1 MWHPVRE
8 EALVSVS
15 SIYNPPPLLAPL
27 ILSVS
32 LVILCRFSKDFSFSF
47 RLPQTLLCLS
57 ALSSFIPPSPPP
69 FSLTVCLP
77 LSLLPALSLCS
88 VNLWQTL
95 LPYPSMQPK
104 TAALNSEAKENTSVN
119 TTPKTFPFLFWCL
132 PFNFP
137 HLPPSIDKKTSIQTL
152 SHWSSLLIFPLCF
165 RVATSKAQPNQEGR
179 LLLHWRVYQGWVS

>member
-1 MWHPVRE
+1 MRG
-8 EALVSVS
+8 EALVSVC

-27 ILSVS
+27 VLSVL

-57 ALSSFIPPSPPP
+57 AVFLHPSLPPSLCL
-69 FSLTVCLP
+69 SLAVCLP
-77 LSLLPALSLCS
+77 LSPLPALSLCS

-95 LPYPSMQPK
+95 LTYPSMQPK
-104 TAALNSEAKENTSVN
+104 TAGLNSEAKENTSVN

-165 RVATSKAQPNQEGR
+165 WVATSKAQPNQEGR
-179 LLLHWRVYQGWVS
+179 ILLHWRVYQGWVS